1 MNADLKITEIK
12 AFPTSFPVPPKH
24 RVALGIGTAIKRDAV
39 QAARQPWHGRRHL
52 PRDERHR
59 RRAVGH
65 PRPGRRGVA
74 GLSGSPEVDRGIKA
88 FNLQRLPC
96 EVDRDGNVWPL
107 DKPGLGLEVDE
118 EFLKKHPA
126 IEGPGYI

>member
-52 PRDERHR
+52 PRDE
-59 RRAVGH
+59 
-65 PRPGRRGVA
+65 
-74 GLSGSPEVDRGIKA
+74 LCST
-88 FNLQRLPC
+88 PC